1 MLLIT
6 KDGQVETGESREP
19 VTFASLSLGM
29 KFRTDG
35 RFPYGEMIKLPP
47 YGEMGFNAIGMRG
60 LGWRIAE
67 DEVVIPIGQ
76 VWHIQEAK

>member
-6 KDGQVETGESREP
+6 KDGAVQTTNPVESEP
-19 VTFASLSLGM
+19 VTFGSLAFGVRFL
-29 KFRTDG
+29 TDSMT
-35 RFPYGEMIKLPP
+35 MIKLPP
-47 YGEMGFNAIGMRG
+47 YGEMDFNAIGMRG

-67 DEVVIPIGQ
+67 DKLVKPMGQ